1 MSWSSEGW
9 VVVVVVVVG
18 WCSWSSEGW
27 GGGGAVEVVEMG
39 DSGGSDVQVGYVKE
53 ALDSPE
59 QMLISLVRW
68 CDWFK
73 FNNADLDRNRCAN
86 GLEEIVKNA
95 CEFGEVC
102 N

>member
-9 VVVVVVVVG
+9 VVVVVGGGGGVVVVLVVVG
-18 WCSWSSEGW
+18 GLGRWWW
-27 GGGGAVEVVEMG
+27 GGR
-39 DSGGSDVQVGYVKE
+39 

-59 QMLISLVRW
+59 QMLISPVRW

-73 FNNADLDRNRCAN
+73 FNNADLDWNRCAN